1 MSSSR
6 KWRIE
11 IKVDF
16 DDENKHPVFEKAV
29 KREAKV
35 LLATAMLL
43 RDKRDPQLAVSNE
56 GVFIPREQIEM
67 AEDEEEELP
76 DYA

>member
-56 GVFIPREQIEM
+56 GVFIPRNEIEM
-67 AEDEEEELP
+67 AGDEEEELA

>member
-43 RDKRDPQLAVSNE
+43 RDKRDPQLAVSN
-56 GVFIPREQIEM
+56 GSVFIPQSEIEM
-67 AEDEEEELP
+67 AGDEEEELA

>member
-16 DDENKHPVFEKAV
+16 DDDNKHTAYGKAV

-43 RDKRDPQLAVSNE
+43 RDKRDPQIVVSYDS
-56 GVFIPREQIEM
+56 VFIPREAIEM
-67 AEDEEEELP
+67 AGDEEEELA